1 MLLRLKDKIKKVT
14 DTLKN
19 STVIISTKIV
29 IIIVLFIMSLANNDM
44 EMVDRILKVV
54 VSSLGI

>member
-1 MLLRLKDKIKKVT
+1 MRLKDKIKKVT

>member
-1 MLLRLKDKIKKVT
+1 MLLRLKDKFKKVT